1 MFIVDAHEDIA
12 YNTVCF
18 DRDYRVS
25 ALKKRELEAGTSVA
39 QSNGLATVGLPEALA
54 GRVALIFSTIFV
66 APDSGNASAPWAN
79 VMYETAREAHRLGQ
93 QQVDIY
99 HRLVD
104 EDDRLRLVQNE
115 TDLDAVLATW
125 EDGVPIQE
133 RVQGLVILMENA
145 DPIKEPAEFDAWYE
159 RGLRIV
165 GPAWT
170 ASRYCGGTGMP
181 GPLTPLGHELL
192 ETMAQ
197 YNALLDL
204 SHMAEQSF
212 QEAVDLYDGPL
223 IASHS
228 NPRDFCNTDRHLSDD
243 MILRLAERD
252 GVMGIV
258 LFNYFL
264 DDQWS
269 FADGKA
275 AITLS
280 RVIDAIDHVCQ
291 VTGSAAHVG
300 LGCDFD
306 GGFGSQSIPLEL
318 DTIADL
324 WLIKEALETRGFAE
338 DDVAAILGG
347 NMVRKLR
354 ECLAGA

>member
-18 DRDYRVS
+18 NRDYRVS
-25 ALKKRELEAGTSVA
+25 ALKKRELEEGTQVP

-66 APDSGNASAPWAN
+66 APDNGNASAPWTA
-79 VMYETAREAHRLGQ
+79 VMYQTPQEAYRLGRQ
-93 QQVDIY
+93 QMDIY
-99 HRLVD
+99 QQLVD
-104 EDDRLRLVQNE
+104 EDPRLRLVHDQS
-115 TDLDAVLATW
+115 DLDAVLATW
-125 EDGVPIQE
+125 AEDVPIQE

-145 DPIKEPAEFDAWYE
+145 DPIKEPVQFEEWYA

-181 GPLTPLGHELL
+181 GPLTPLGHQLL
-192 ETMAQ
+192 DTMAQ
-197 YNALLDL
+197 FNALLDL
-204 SHMAEQSF
+204 SHMAEQAYL
-212 QEAVDLYDGPL
+212 EAVDRYDGPI

-228 NPRDFCNTDRHLSDD
+228 NPRAFCNTDRHLTDE

-264 DDQWS
+264 DDQWA

-275 AITLS
+275 GVTLT

-291 VTGSAAHVG
+291 VTGNATHVG

-306 GGFGSQSIPLEL
+306 GGFGTNSIP
-318 DTIADL
+318 A
-324 WLIKEALETRGFAE
+324 AL
-338 DDVAAILGG
+338 
-347 NMVRKLR
+347 RKRLSPR
-354 ECLAGA
+354 F